1 MILKFIFF
9 ISYIF
14 FIYKILF
21 KFDHPPHYSRLNS
34 LTKGKYYIQKCL
46 EGELINNNTLNI
58 VDTPKISVIIPV
70 YNCEKTIKA
79 SIRSIQ
85 NQEMQ
90 EIEIILVNDYSTDNT
105 LNIIKEL
112 SLEDQRI
119 NIINNNKNM
128 GTMYSRNIGILN
140 SKGKYVMN
148 LDNDDLFLNSD
159 IFDIL
164 FKEAEK
170 ENVDILGFAA
180 VESYTYSPLIT
191 QMHDAYFQ
199 NHKNGLYLQQPE
211 LTFYPFTK
219 NNKFRPNDYHVWGRF
234 VKSNLY
240 KKAINNLG
248 ISAIGEDRRT
258 QMLIW
263 SEDSSMSLVLYS
275 LADSYKYIK
284 IYGIFHYLS
293 KTTASN
299 TRHIDQKLFG
309 EIYFLDLMYDFTGNN
324 YIGIKYVVDKAKE
337 MRYDSYYNLDNKY
350 NVLYYK
356 AVITKIINCE
366 YISDKD
372 KTKIKSLYYNL
383 LSAD

>member
-21 KFDHPPHYSRLNS
+21 KIEHPSHYSRLNS

-46 EGELINNNTLNI
+46 EGELINNNTMNI
-58 VDTPKISVIIPV
+58 SDTTKISVIIPV

-85 NQEMQ
+85 NQEMK
-90 EIEIILVNDYSTDNT
+90 EIEIILVNDYSSDNT
-105 LNIIKEL
+105 SKIIKEL

-140 SKGKYVMN
+140 SKGKYIMN
-148 LDNDDLFLNSD
+148 LDNDDLFLNNDVFD
-159 IFDIL
+159 IF

-180 VESYTYSPLIT
+180 IESYTYSPLIT
-191 QMHDAYFQ
+191 QMYDAYFQ
-199 NHKNGLYLQQPE
+199 NHKNGIYLQQPE
-211 LTFYPFTK
+211 LTFFPFTK

-263 SEDSSMSLVLYS
+263 SEDSSMSLVLFS
-275 LADSYKYIK
+275 LAESYKYIK

-337 MRYDSYYNLDNKY
+337 MRYDNYYNLDNRY

-372 KTKIKSLYYNL
+372 KKKINSLYYNL
-383 LSAD
+383 LSID